1 MYQTSI
7 AVTVED
13 PVVVEQEHDSTFGTT
28 PPAQLELAEVVFR
41 ATA

>member
-13 PVVVEQEHDSTFGTT
+13 TVVVEHEHDSTFETT
-28 PPAQLELAEVVFR
+28 PPAQLELADVVFR